1 MIEFKRENY
10 IEKLRSLEGDGRVK
24 VITGPRRSGK
34 SYILFKL
41 FKEDLIKRGIEK
53 KNIIELALDK
63 ALNAGLRDVF
73 KLSEF
78 IRESISGINGRKY
91 VFIDEIQL
99 IPEIVNPFTG
109 NKEDKLSFADA
120 LRDFTDEPDIDLYVT
135 GSNSKLLSYDVETR
149 SRDRGDEIRV
159 YPLSFKEVMERVY
172 GGNFDAALIGYL
184 TYGGLPRVYTLEND
198 AERENYLIG
207 LYAKTYLKDVIE
219 RWRLQNSEFVVGSI
233 LKVIA
238 SNIGLITNFKRI
250 SDIFY
255 VNNRIKVSPE
265 TVKSYIDAF
274 SDAFLIEE
282 ANRRNLKGNSYIKGG
297 SKYYFED
304 LGIRNAITYFRQ
316 IEKTHLL
323 ENLVYMELKRRGYLV
338 DVGIIE
344 KNCFEDGKNRKKQLE
359 VDFVA
364 RSYLRKA
371 YVQCVF
377 DSSKE
382 STEIRETLPLMM
394 IPDSFEKILITGFAL
409 SAYQNDKGIWFLP
422 LRDFL
427 VRAPSGVSKFTL

>member
-1 MIEFKRENY
+1 M
-10 IEKLRSLEGDGRVK
+10 
-24 VITGPRRSGK
+24 
-34 SYILFKL
+34 
-41 FKEDLIKRGIEK
+41 
-53 KNIIELALDK
+53 
-63 ALNAGLRDVF
+63 
-73 KLSEF
+73 
-78 IRESISGINGRKY
+78 
-91 VFIDEIQL
+91 
-99 IPEIVNPFTG
+99 
-109 NKEDKLSFADA
+109 
-120 LRDFTDEPDIDLYVT
+120 
-135 GSNSKLLSYDVETR
+135 
-149 SRDRGDEIRV
+149 
-159 YPLSFKEVMERVY
+159 
-172 GGNFDAALIGYL
+172 
-184 TYGGLPRVYTLEND
+184 
-198 AERENYLIG
+198 IG

-238 SNIGLITNFKRI
+238 SNTGVITNFKRI

-427 VRAPSGVSKFTL
+427 VIAPSGVSKFTL